1 MRILLVNPAMNMKA
15 LGKFQGLLEP
25 MPVIGLAYIA
35 GVLQHDGHEVKAI
48 DQFTYGM
55 GIETVVDQIREFR
68 PDVLGLSM
76 LTPPRLWP
84 SRSLIK
90 RRRPAPR

>member
-1 MRILLVNPAMNMKA
+1 MRVLLVNPAMNMDA

-35 GVLQHDGHEVKAI
+35 GVLQEDGHRVKAI

-55 GIETVVDQIREFR
+55 GIDKVI
-68 PDVLGLSM
+68 
-76 LTPPRLWP
+76 
-84 SRSLIK
+84 
-90 RRRPAPR
+90 